1 MPAAGG
7 HSERARHCFARQT
20 NISVLRGRRAKQEN
34 FILNHNTPT
43 GAERLHRTGNFHP
56 FRTERKN
63 FSYETKD
70 RTFWV
75 LKAKLHIGGETMA
88 KYIGSKGEVQ
98 IPERIGTT
106 SRQETD
112 QQVSEWL
119 RVLIWGVSADEIVSR
134 KLENESAE
142 LYIFDDKGKL
152 IPAIGEEEKLNDRMV
167 GKRLLEHAQGGQL
180 FIRALGENGLR
191 QVTTDANYNIGLSKE
206 IGTDT
211 KFPKV
216 EIPEAPK
223 RPFFLKFLLPFLFR
237 NEIDHYNAKKAEY
250 DEAVKRDQWTRNF
263 DAPENKAIL
272 SGAAEKEQDR
282 YDYEERFEKKQE
294 LRQKEIDAEIER
306 EQVKNAKQIQEQ
318 MVVSNSKQAAEN
330 IREQRKDYEVS
341 SVMCKGLLSL
351 GHPDMAEGTGYRSY
365 EQLLQ
370 DLDKGGSVNPQI
382 QNGAQNPCPM
392 PPCCGLKQIYPFL
405 TASLCE
411 ECIGKQAIHIPN
423 TEKQP

>member
-1 MPAAGG
+1 
-7 HSERARHCFARQT
+7 
-20 NISVLRGRRAKQEN
+20 
-34 FILNHNTPT
+34 
-43 GAERLHRTGNFHP
+43 
-56 FRTERKN
+56 
-63 FSYETKD
+63 
-70 RTFWV
+70 
-75 LKAKLHIGGETMA
+75 MA

-272 SGAAEKEQDR
+272 SGAAEKEKER

-370 DLDKGGSVNPQI
+370 DLDNGGSVNPQI
-382 QNGAQNPCPM
+382 KNGAQNLQFQSMVDP
-392 PPCCGLKQIYPFL
+392 
-405 TASLCE
+405 TAVPT
-411 ECIGKQAIHIPN
+411 AITN
-423 TEKQP
+423 TSAAIRRTSHSSM